1 MKKMRAFLLVT
12 ILFCMAVAFAACAS
26 PEDRRE
32 ANRYAREHKKDFKQ
46 AVENAMGPNYSL
58 SDVKGKLVPYGS
70 VMTIGYSAEHAL
82 TGKVTD
88 KTTKKTYKATYDFDQ
103 DILYTDA
110 FVDEV
115 FDDLIDKLKIDKL
128 KIIYKNSYEPTN
140 YQYQF
145 PAYVHTIE
153 DALNERRDI
162 FYYIVTSEDLES
174 YDFNEYM
181 DLCTK
186 IHYCN
191 MVHIFSSDDFQNME
205 TFQKEYSRIVIGE
218 ERGTVNY
225 NGRDTDIIQVFN
237 LKKYVLIGKKN
248 HQMYFNRYSK
258 DGLEYTSY

>member
-1 MKKMRAFLLVT
+1 MIEQNTEKAVFVGVVLEKGGERKTMEYLDELQFLAETAGAVGDKKFIQRL
-12 ILFCMAVAFAACAS
+12 
-26 PEDRRE
+26 D
-32 ANRYAREHKKDFKQ
+32 Q
-46 AVENAMGPNYSL
+46 
-58 SDVKGKLVPYGS
+58 
-70 VMTIGYSAEHAL
+70 
-82 TGKVTD
+82 
-88 KTTKKTYKATYDFDQ
+88 TYKATYDFDQ

-115 FDDLIDKLKIDKL
+115 FDDLIDKLKIDKS
-128 KIIYKNSYEPTN
+128 KIIYKISYEPSN